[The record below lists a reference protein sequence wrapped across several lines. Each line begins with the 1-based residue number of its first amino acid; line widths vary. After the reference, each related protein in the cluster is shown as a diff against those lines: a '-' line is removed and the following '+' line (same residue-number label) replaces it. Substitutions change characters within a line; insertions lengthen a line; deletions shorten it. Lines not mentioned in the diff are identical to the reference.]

1 MSKLVKDLITKEL
14 RSRYGNVDS
23 ALWIEMLGVN
33 GNATNALRRELHAR
47 HIRLEITKTLLLR
60 RAVAGTQFAKLADAL
75 EGPAALVT
83 GGDSLVDTAKAI
95 EEWLPKLKGMRVRGA
110 LLEGQYLDQAAAIQ
124 LSRMPTKRDLQA
136 RLAGIILAPGAN
148 LAAAILSGRSR
159 VAGCLKSIIEK
170 LEKNEDAATAA

>member
-95 EEWLPKLKGMRVRGA
+95 EEWLPKLKEPCSRASISTRPLRFSSRECRPSATSRRGWPGSSWRRA
-110 LLEGQYLDQAAAIQ
+110 PTWPPRFCPVARGWPAA
-124 LSRMPTKRDLQA
+124 
-136 RLAGIILAPGAN
+136 
-148 LAAAILSGRSR
+148 
-159 VAGCLKSIIEK
+159 
-170 LEKNEDAATAA
+170 